1 MTKNK
6 SGVLFVREK
15 LASIKIYITL
25 MEEALNYP
33 ECIDYTIASV
43 FIHRLFSLI
52 ENGSLSPTFIIDEI
66 LPNNTRTLQ

>member
-1 MTKNK
+1 VK
-6 SGVLFVREK
+6 EK
-15 LASIKIYITL
+15 LASIKIYMTL

-43 FIHRLFSLI
+43 FTHRLFNLI
-52 ENGSLSPTFIIDEI
+52 ENGNLSPTFIIDEI